1 MIKILKLH
9 HISNIW
15 LENLHLVCVLIMRV
29 VMICSCRFKK
39 QNLFPGFISTVS
51 EKIKLNIR

>member
-29 VMICSCRFKK
+29 VSSCRFKK
-39 QNLFPGFISTVS
+39 QSLFPGFISTVS